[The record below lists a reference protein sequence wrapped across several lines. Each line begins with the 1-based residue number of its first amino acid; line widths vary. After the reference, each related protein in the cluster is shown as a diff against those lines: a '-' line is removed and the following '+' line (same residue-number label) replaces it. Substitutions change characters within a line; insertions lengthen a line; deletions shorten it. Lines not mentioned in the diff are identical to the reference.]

1 MNNNQETT
9 RTTLRLPARVK
20 MWVHEKATEKG
31 ISENAQINLT
41 LQKEMAAETE
51 IGVLSSAASNRTI
64 SKEC

>member
-1 MNNNQETT
+1 
-9 RTTLRLPARVK
+9 